1 MKRLSTIGLILLGS
15 CGTSLGAAS
24 LKEMNPPAEPQE
36 DSLIAIT
43 GGRLVDGLGGP
54 PIENG
59 VVVIKGSQ
67 IIAAGSAN
75 SIQIPDTAI
84 KVDASGTT
92 LLPGLIDTH
101 FHSRDSVEIPVE
113 YELQKGITSFREPG
127 HPFKYY
133 IIPLLSRETL
143 PRIFLCG
150 GHLDGAPPIH
160 PDQAIIVTDSNYARK
175 SVESHVKRGA
185 SAIKVYFRLP
195 LEHIEAVCKAAAE
208 QGVPVIAHLELVD
221 ADDAIQA
228 GVRGIEHITSFGTA
242 LADPNDVERFKSK
255 IQKNPRA
262 RTALRPWMWSR
273 INLDQNPR
281 LQPLLNQIVETGT
294 FVSPTIGIFEARK
307 GIGRTTPEQVEG
319 FAKMMEFIA
328 LSQNAGAKIVVGSH
342 TRSPFADEGYAY
354 LREMEL
360 LVEAGLSHLEVLT
373 AATKNGAEY
382 LGIEERLGTLETGK
396 TADLV
401 IIKGDPTRNI
411 SDMRNVERVML
422 NGKWV
427 HSVSSQ

>member
-1 MKRLSTIGLILLGS
+1 MLV
-15 CGTSLGAAS
+15 AAG
-24 LKEMNPPAEPQE
+24 LKEMNPPADPEE
-36 DSLIAIT
+36 DQMIAIV
-43 GGRLVDGLGGP
+43 GARLVDGHGRP
-54 PIENG
+54 PLENA
-59 VVVIKGSQ
+59 VVLVKGSK
-67 IIAAGSAN
+67 IIAAGEAS
-75 SIQIPDTAI
+75 SIDFPHTAESF
-84 KVDASGTT
+84 DASGLT

-101 FHSRDSVEIPVE
+101 FHSRDSVEIPIE

-133 IIPLLSRETL
+133 IIPLLSQETL

-150 GHLDGAPPIH
+150 GHLDGVPPIH
-160 PDQAIIVTDSNYARK
+160 PDQAIRVTDSNYARK

-195 LEHIEAVCKAAAE
+195 LEHIAAVCEEANE

-221 ADDAIQA
+221 ADDAIRA
-228 GVRGIEHITSFGTA
+228 GVGGIEHITSFGTA
-242 LADPNDVERFKSK
+242 LADPKDVERFKSE
-255 IQKNPRA
+255 IQENARA
-262 RTALRPWMWSR
+262 RTQLRPWLWSLMD
-273 INLDQNPR
+273 LDQNPR
-281 LQPLLNQIVETGT
+281 LKPLLDLVVETGT

-319 FAKMMEFIA
+319 FNRMLEFIA
-328 LSQNAGAKIVVGSH
+328 LCHEAGAKIVVGSH

-360 LVEAGLSHLEVLT
+360 LVEAGLPPMEVLT

-382 LGIEERLGTLETGK
+382 LGIEDRLGTLEAEK

-401 IIKGDPTRNI
+401 LIKGDPTRNI

-422 NGKWV
+422 NGEWV
-427 HSVSSQ
+427 YAASQR